1 MTIAH
6 VLCQNRLLRLL
17 PEEDRS
23 RLAKGMRLIKMSK
36 GEHLYGA
43 GDQLETIFFPISA
56 TVSVLYELEDG
67 VSAEVAVVG
76 NEGFAGI
83 SRFLSCG
90 TTLSRAT
97 VNREGLALVLGGAML
112 TKELRHKGPL
122 LQVLMRYI
130 QALIMEMAQSLVCI
144 RHHSLE
150 QQFCRWLLGRFD
162 RLPSGNHDL
171 VMSQEMIANTL
182 GTRRNA
188 ISEVAVNLQK
198 AGLINYRRGK
208 ISLINRPEIETRS
221 CKCYVI
227 VKEQFDR
234 LLIKSAGS

>member
-1 MTIAH
+1 MIIEHA
-6 VLCQNRLLRLL
+6 LCQNTLLGLL
-17 PEEDRS
+17 PIEDRS
-23 RLAKGMRLIKMSK
+23 RLVREIKLIQMIH
-36 GEHLYGA
+36 GQHLYGA
-43 GDQLETIFFPISA
+43 GDRLESVFFPISA
-56 TVSVLYELEDG
+56 TVSILYELEDG
-67 VSAEVAVVG
+67 ASAEVAVVG

-97 VNREGLALVLGGAML
+97 VNRGGLAFVLGGNVLMR
-112 TKELRHKGPL
+112 ELQHKGPL
-122 LQVLMRYI
+122 LQILMRYT
-130 QALIMEMAQSLVCI
+130 QVFIMEMAQSLVCI

-162 RLPSGNHDL
+162 RLPSGDHDL
-171 VMSQEMIANTL
+171 LMSQVMIANTL

-208 ISLINRPEIETRS
+208 ISLIDRPGIEMRS
-221 CKCYVI
+221 CKCYEI
-227 VKEQFDR
+227 IKEQYDR
-234 LLIKSAGS
+234 LLIKSTGA